1 MTVGMAKAVP
11 FCFLFS
17 EIDKTCL
24 YGTMSLGIN
33 SSEWA

>member
-11 FCFLFS
+11 LCFLFS

-24 YGTMSLGIN
+24 YGTMSLGIDLP
-33 SSEWA
+33 EWA